1 MDRLFLLTF
10 FALCVGGY
18 IAGCGDSSSSA
29 SNTSANSI
37 KSWNI
42 VDLGL
47 LPRNDYSAAY
57 DVNDSGAVVGES
69 GELFSGL
76 QYGFYWESS
85 MLVSAPGYGKD
96 VARSINNDGVSVGT
110 YLPLG
115 GSYGFIRQKNGNIS
129 FVQPPQGWH
138 QTGLNCINNI
148 GHAAGTGY
156 RNASPSGNRGFVY
169 DGTNITSIEPLSGDF
184 ETWAI
189 AINDSDTVTGYST
202 ANPNQAIGRGYIF
215 KNGSVTEI
223 GLLPGAT
230 NSYPE
235 AINNQGVIVGTSGG
249 QAFRYTNGAMQALGF
264 LQGDT
269 YSIAHGINENGDIVG
284 RSGDRAFLFRA
295 GTMID
300 LSALPVVQQA
310 GWSTLNEARAINSS
324 GQIVGQG
331 FRNGS
336 YHAFLLTPNY

>member
-1 MDRLFLLTF
+1 MNRLLLLIF
-10 FALCVGGY
+10 FTLCISGY
-18 IAGCGDSSSSA
+18 VTGCGDSSSSA
-29 SNTSANSI
+29 NNTSAISI

-42 VDLGL
+42 IDLGL
-47 LPRNDYSAAY
+47 LPGSDYSAAY
-57 DVNDSGAVVGES
+57 DVNDGGAIVGES
-69 GELFSGL
+69 DVSLSGL
-76 QYGFYWESS
+76 QYGFYWESG

-96 VARSINNDGVSVGT
+96 ATKSINNNGVSVGT
-110 YLPLG
+110 YSPLG

-129 FVQPPQGWH
+129 FVQSPQGWY
-138 QTGLNCINNI
+138 QIGLNCINNI
-148 GHAAGTGY
+148 GHTTGTGY
-156 RNASPSGNRGFVY
+156 RNTSPSGNRGFVY
-169 DGTNITSIEPLSGDF
+169 DGTNLTSIEPLSGDF

-202 ANPNQAIGRGYIF
+202 ANPNQAVGRGYIF
-215 KNGSVTEI
+215 KNGRVTEI
-223 GLLPGAT
+223 GFLPGAT
-230 NSYPE
+230 SCYPE
-235 AINNQGVIVGTSGG
+235 AINNQEVIVGTSGG
-249 QAFRYTNGAMQALGF
+249 QAFRYSNGAMQALGF

-269 YSIAHGINENGDIVG
+269 FSIAHGINENGDIVG

-300 LSALPVVQQA
+300 LAALPVVQQA
-310 GWSTLNEARAINSS
+310 GWLTLNEARAINSS